1 MKFSLTRFFTGQ
13 PTPEQRPLTNTP
25 ALVTCGIYKHGK
37 NLLLVNS
44 ASYVRGMK
52 IVTISPELYQR
63 FELALYEWI
72 EVQDEL
78 AALPKSLRPR
88 RRSTRKA
95 KVEPEGVAV
104 ES

>member
-1 MKFSLTRFFTGQ
+1 VSFLDYIWGKRPDTEPAS
-13 PTPEQRPLTNTP
+13 PENP